1 MIKSYFS
8 IFLFF
13 IFLIKSNSLIFQ
25 DNVIRKINEKDENIL
40 FSPLTTYQ
48 AMNFLANGG
57 TYKTAKK
64 ELYQTLYP
72 DKEIDDDN
80 VDALFN
86 KINSKCYGNS
96 FNCRIRKKRRF

>member
-1 MIKSYFS
+1 
-8 IFLFF
+8 
-13 IFLIKSNSLIFQ
+13 
-25 DNVIRKINEKDENIL
+25 
-40 FSPLTTYQ
+40 
-48 AMNFLANGG
+48 MNFLANGG

-86 KINSKCYGNS
+86 KINSNVMEIVSIVESEKKEDSKNDNNLS
-96 FNCRIRKKRRF
+96 IREESKLTLQLLMEYFIKKVMN